1 MQMDAATDTRGLGRE
16 LMDALEKGWSR
27 GKLDVIMSIF
37 AEEAVFRETPFST
50 PIQGLAAI
58 RRWWADVPYNQS
70 EVTCATGEIYAA
82 GPWFATEF
90 KLVFRRR
97 RTGEWVE
104 ARGALF
110 CETSGGK
117 VSEMRLYWHRAIA
130 GREI

>member
-1 MQMDAATDTRGLGRE
+1 MQMDAAIDTRSLGRQ
-16 LMDALEKGWSR
+16 LMDILEKGWTR
-27 GKLDVIMSIF
+27 GKLDLIMSIF
-37 AEEAVFRETPFST
+37 ADEAVFQETPFTT
-50 PIQGLAAI
+50 PVQGLPAI

-70 EVTCATGEIYAA
+70 EVTCTTGEIYSA

-110 CETSGGK
+110 CETDGSK
-117 VSEMRLYWHRAIA
+117 VSEMRMYWHRAVA